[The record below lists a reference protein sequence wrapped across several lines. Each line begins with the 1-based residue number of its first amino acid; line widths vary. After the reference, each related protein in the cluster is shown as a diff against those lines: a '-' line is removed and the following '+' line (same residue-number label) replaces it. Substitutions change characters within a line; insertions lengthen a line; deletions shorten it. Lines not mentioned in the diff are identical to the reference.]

1 MKIFRDR
8 IPIGS
13 LLTIKR
19 DKLDMVLPTCPAIV
33 YLGWDSKM
41 GGMRFLFTDGTI
53 STHDPEDVLNFFEY
67 APVYVERA

>member
-1 MKIFRDR
+1 
-8 IPIGS
+8 
-13 LLTIKR
+13 
-19 DKLDMVLPTCPAIV
+19 MVLPTCPAIV

-67 APVYVERA
+67 APL